1 MNNNLEP
8 FTVRLVL
15 KDMGWIFEKF
25 AVRLAENLA
34 NWNVQADIAGQP
46 SPDVDINHYIYF
58 NDFNS
63 REGEMCSRSTLW
75 VTHVDR
81 PAKIW
86 YLSNCLKKADMA
98 ICMSRMTLEELARR
112 GIKREK
118 LCFISPA
125 HDGQMKPRRIIIGI
139 TSRVRPDGA
148 KNEKLLIK
156 LARTMSL
163 DAFHFEIIG
172 RGWDKIIP
180 YLEEAGATVQY
191 FPGTEN
197 GVEDYKINLERVPTF
212 DYYLYLGFDEG
223 SMGLLDALAAGI
235 PTIVTPQ
242 GFHLDING
250 GMTYPFT
257 NLEELCAIFTKL
269 PQQRQR
275 LADCVAG
282 LTWEEYARQHALVW
296 RSILSGRQDCIS
308 DLLHGQ
314 TVYTTPLPQRS
325 GKDALVADIRFYT
338 NTNLRALHADWQL
351 LAKMYTGIEPSR
363 TSVWRFLKWLVSPK
377 QT

>member
-8 FTVRLVL
+8 ITVRLVL

-25 AVRLAENLA
+25 AVRLVENLS
-34 NWNVQADIAGQP
+34 NWNVQADIAAQP
-46 SPDVDINHYIYF
+46 SPDVDINHFIYF
-58 NDFNS
+58 NDFNNRKVETHS
-63 REGEMCSRSTLW
+63 KNTLW

-81 PAKIW
+81 PASLW
-86 YLSNCLKKADMA
+86 YLRNCLKKADMA

-125 HDGQMKPRRIIIGI
+125 QDGQIKPRRIIIGI
-139 TSRVRPDGA
+139 TSRMKPDRC

-156 LARTMSL
+156 LAQTTSL
-163 DAFHFEIIG
+163 DVFHFEIIG
-172 RGWDKIIP
+172 RGWEKVIP
-180 YLEEAGATVQY
+180 YLEEAGATVRF

-197 GVEDYKINLERVPTF
+197 GLEDYKINLERVPTF

-223 SMGLLDALAAGI
+223 SMGLLDALAAGV

-250 GMTYPFT
+250 GIIYPFT
-257 NLEELCAIFTKL
+257 NLEELRAIFSKL
-269 PQQRQR
+269 SLQRQS
-275 LADCVAG
+275 LVDCVAG
-282 LTWEEYARQHALVW
+282 LTWKEYARQHALVW
-296 RSILSGRQDCIS
+296 RTILNGGEDGIS

-314 TVYTTPLPQRS
+314 TVFTTPLPKRS
-325 GKDALVADIRFYT
+325 RKDTLVADIQFYA
-338 NTNLRALHADWQL
+338 NTNLMAFHHDWQIL
-351 LAKMYTGIEPSR
+351 VKMWTGIEPAK
-363 TSVWRFLKWLVSPK
+363 TPIWRFLKRLVSPK
-377 QT
+377 QN